1 MLGAPEEET
10 VAAGVVEVQEVRVA
24 GKVAGP
30 WVAVLVAVE
39 AAMGAAEVN
48 QALAESSAEMVA
60 KEVDV
65 SEVELEDVLELEDV
79 SELEVELAMADLAMA
94 EVEVRLEALVMVVVD
109 SVEVVAV
116 AGATEA
122 EKEETEVGVEPL
134 AAVVHEVAVMMV
146 VAEAAVEKVA
156 VASVMMEVA
165 DSAEYAAT
173 ALEVAGE
180 VGGKLAGVARRVELA
195 VWVDIVEALTW
206 EAGAMGSGVGVE
218 AAEDV
223 AAAVE
228 LLGRADR
235 ASAGA
240 AVRDRVAAVK
250 EVADPLVV

>member
-1 MLGAPEEET
+1 MEAPEEET

-24 GKVAGP
+24 GEVAGP
-30 WVAVLVAVE
+30 WVAALVAVE

-48 QALAESSAEMVA
+48 QALAESSAEVVA

-65 SEVELEDVLELEDV
+65 SEVELEDVLAEV
-79 SELEVELAMADLAMA
+79 EVELAMADLAMA
-94 EVEVRLEALVMVVVD
+94 EVEVRLEALAMVVVVVV

-116 AGATEA
+116 AGVTEA
-122 EKEETEVGVEPL
+122 GKEETEVGLEPL
-134 AAVVHEVAVMMV
+134 AAVPAVVRELAAQMM

-156 VASVMMEVA
+156 VALVMMDRA
-165 DSAEYAAT
+165 DRAEYAAM
-173 ALEVAGE
+173 ALKVAGE
-180 VGGKLAGVARRVELA
+180 VGEKVAVVAWRVELA

-228 LLGRADR
+228 LLGRVDR
-235 ASAGA
+235 ASVGA
-240 AVRDRVAAVK
+240 AVRDRVVAVK
-250 EVADPLVV
+250 EAADPLVV

>member
-1 MLGAPEEET
+1 M
-10 VAAGVVEVQEVRVA
+10 AAGVVEVQEVRVA
-24 GKVAGP
+24 GEVAGP
-30 WVAVLVAVE
+30 WVAALVAVE

-48 QALAESSAEMVA
+48 QALAESSAEVVA

-65 SEVELEDVLELEDV
+65 SEVELEDVLAEV
-79 SELEVELAMADLAMA
+79 EVELAMVDLAMA
-94 EVEVRLEALVMVVVD
+94 EVEVRLEALAMVVVVVV

-116 AGATEA
+116 AGVTEA
-122 EKEETEVGVEPL
+122 GKEETEVGVEPL
-134 AAVVHEVAVMMV
+134 AAVPAVVHELAAQMM

-156 VASVMMEVA
+156 VASVMMDRA
-165 DSAEYAAT
+165 DRAEYAAM
-173 ALEVAGE
+173 ALKVAGE
-180 VGGKLAGVARRVELA
+180 VGEKVAVVAWRVELA

-228 LLGRADR
+228 LLGRVDR
-235 ASAGA
+235 ASVGA

-250 EVADPLVV
+250 EAADPLVV